1 MGIFDDFY
9 NDLKGSVSDA
19 ISDPLGTAAKLQT
32 TYLTGGLDY
41 IFNALKP
48 EAPPDYNIGAQPILV
63 NIASNIAPINVVYG
77 SRKVGGTRIFA
88 DVTGATNEYLHMII
102 VLCEGEVQAINTVY
116 LDDIPT
122 TDPKFS
128 GFVTVEKF
136 LGSDTQAACATL
148 IAALPSKWTA
158 NHRGLGIAYVYMQL
172 KYDRTVFPKGLPVV
186 TADVDGKQV
195 WNAATSTTEFS
206 HNPAWCIRDY
216 ITNTRY
222 GRGLSASLID
232 DAGFIAAASYCNT
245 QVAIPYTQQ
254 FNVYN
259 KGSGVNVANNT
270 LTWLSALGS
279 ARAIMG
285 ADEGKY
291 YWEVTIGAAAI
302 INIAVG
308 IATSAANL
316 NAAAYLDTHTLVY
329 HTDYLGVGAF
339 YYNGVPVQ
347 FVTALAPGVVVGI
360 ALDANAHTVTFYR
373 NNVQQGTPVSITSEI
388 WLPLMYIGWN
398 TDSMSANFVGTHVYA
413 LPSGYVKWPQTQRL
427 YTCDGML
434 NVNDTAYNN
443 TKALLTSCRGDI
455 KFTGGLYRLVIDK
468 AETPAFTFNEDNITG
483 SWSIGLP
490 GRKDKYNRVVG
501 MFYNPYLNWQ
511 PDPAIQQSATYTA
524 QDGGRVSEKKYDL
537 PFTTDIYRAQHIIQ
551 QDMKKSRFGTVAQ
564 FTALPEGLR
573 CESGDV
579 VYLTHTTPGWV
590 NKPFRIASID
600 LKSDDE
606 VSVTVKEYDPAIY
619 TLDALVVV
627 PTVGI
632 STLPNPF
639 VTVAPGTP
647 VIVGELYQTS
657 GSAGVK
663 TRAIVTC
670 YASPDIYVTAY
681 SLEFRKQGAAY
692 WIVYAFQSD
701 RRWEVPDL
709 IAGYYEA
716 RVRSINSMGVYSA
729 YSATTT
735 TGLQGLT
742 ALPSDV
748 TNFTLKKVSG
758 VAVGSWSLSPDL
770 DVRIG
775 GRIVVR
781 QSALT
786 TGATWNDGYVI
797 EEFNGDA
804 VSGIMDLIT
813 GTYMVKARDSSGN
826 YSANMAS
833 FVMTEG
839 MITGFT
845 TVGTSTQAAT
855 FTGTKTNL
863 SLVGSALQLTDPAA
877 SLTGEY
883 LFSTYLD
890 LTTVATRRF
899 ESDITVYSFTTT
911 DLIDSRTDPIDTW
924 AMFDGGVINDTDVTL
939 YAALTNDNPAGT
951 PTWSDWTPFFVS
963 DFTCRAIKFKLL
975 YSSLDVTH
983 NIACTTLT
991 VHAKIPA

>member
-1 MGIFDDFY
+1 MGIIDDVY
-9 NDLKGSVSDA
+9 KNLKGSVSDA
-19 ISDPLGTAAKLQT
+19 LKDPLGTVFNITERAF
-32 TYLTGGLDY
+32 GGITNVLY
-41 IFNALKP
+41 SLIHVP
-48 EAPPDYNIGAQPILV
+48 EAPNYNIGTQPILV
-63 NIASNIAPINVVYG
+63 NIASNIAPINVIYG

-88 DVTGATNEYLHMII
+88 DVTGDSNEYLHMIL

-122 TDPKFS
+122 TDPKFT

-136 LGSDTQAACATL
+136 VGTDTQAACATL

-158 NHRGLGIAYVYMQL
+158 NHRGLGIAYLYVQL

-186 TADVDGKQV
+186 TADVDGKKV

-222 GRGLSASLID
+222 GRGLSSSLIQ
-232 DAGFIAAASYCNT
+232 GFIAAASYCNT
-245 QVAIPYTQQ
+245 QVAIPYVQE

-259 KGSGVNVANNT
+259 KGSGVLVSNNT

-279 ARAIMG
+279 ARAIRG

-291 YWEVTIGAAAI
+291 YWEVTIATITGGRA
-302 INIAVG
+302 G

-316 NAAAYLDTHTLVY
+316 NADTNSDTHVLMY
-329 HTDYLGVGAF
+329 NQSGQLRYQGVT
-339 YYNGVPVQ
+339 VQ
-347 FVTALAPGVVVGI
+347 TFTSLLSGDVIGI
-360 ALDANAHTVTFYR
+360 ALDANAHAVTFYC
-373 NNVQQGTPVSITSEI
+373 NNVAQGVPQIITSEI
-388 WLPLMYIGWN
+388 WLPLMYIGVSSGSL
-398 TDSMSANFVGTHVYA
+398 TAKFSNFTYTPPA
-413 LPSGYVKWPQTQRL
+413 GYVQWPQTQRL
-427 YTCDGML
+427 YTCDGVL
-434 NVNDTAYNN
+434 NINDTAYNN

-483 SWSIGLP
+483 SWSIGQP
-490 GRKDKYNRVVG
+490 GRKNKFNRITG
-501 MFYNPYLNWQ
+501 KFYNPYLNWQ
-511 PDPAIQQSATYTA
+511 PDLAIQQSATYTA
-524 QDGGRVSEKKYDL
+524 QDGGRVSEQKLDL

-551 QDMKKSRFGTVAQ
+551 QDLKKSRFGVVAQ

-579 VYLTHTTPGWV
+579 VYITHTTPGWV

-627 PTVGI
+627 PTVGL
-632 STLPNPF
+632 SNLPNPF
-639 VTVAPGTP
+639 ITVAPGTP

-670 YASPDIYVTAY
+670 NASPDIYVTGY

-692 WIVYAFQSD
+692 WIVYSFQSD

-729 YSATTT
+729 YSLTITTE
-735 TGLQGLT
+735 LQGLT

-845 TVGTSTQAAT
+845 IVGTSTQAAT

-924 AMFDGGVINDTDVTL
+924 AIFDGGVINDTDVTL
-939 YAALTNDNPAGT
+939 YAALTNDDPAGT
-951 PTWSDWTPFFVS
+951 PTWSAWTPFFVS

-975 YSSLDVTH
+975 YSSLDITH